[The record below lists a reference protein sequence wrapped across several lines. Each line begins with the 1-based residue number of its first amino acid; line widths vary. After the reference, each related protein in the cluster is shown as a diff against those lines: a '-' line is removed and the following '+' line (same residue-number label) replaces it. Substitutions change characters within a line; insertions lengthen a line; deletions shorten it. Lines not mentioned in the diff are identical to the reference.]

1 MATLADTAIVL
12 KRLAAAYGQTITA
25 DQARAYQAVIGTWPR
40 MDLAG
45 AAVELMGESTFLPR
59 PAELRAALA
68 ARKTRG
74 LSWTG
79 CKMAADE
86 RCLWKMF
93 ELGVNSIDELSE
105 AQIGDIY
112 SEQMSLEGVP
122 A

>member
-25 DQARAYQAVIGTWPR
+25 DQARAYQLVIGGWHR
-40 MDLAG
+40 LDIAG
-45 AAVELMGESTFLPR
+45 AALELMGESTFLPR
-59 PAELRAALA
+59 PAELRTALA

-74 LSWTG
+74 LFWTG
-79 CKMAADE
+79 CRNGADE

-93 ELGVNSIDELSE
+93 EAGVTSVDDLSE

-112 SEQMSLEGVP
+112 SEQMSLDEVP